1 MPSRL
6 QHGKSVA
13 AYFVYLLCHM
23 PKKQSF
29 YDCAVMNNGA
39 VGCFMYAAAGK
50 RCFARENRVRRFCFI
65 GIYDILTLKNCK
77 KRGEKDGSVDKK

>member
-1 MPSRL
+1 
-6 QHGKSVA
+6 
-13 AYFVYLLCHM
+13 
-23 PKKQSF
+23 
-29 YDCAVMNNGA
+29 
-39 VGCFMYAAAGK
+39 MYAAAGK